1 MSSISVTTVV
11 GNPKRLS
18 RTLTAAESFASALA
32 VELNPALGSHQPT
45 ASIDLAELYLDGI
58 EAPHDGFEH
67 AAAQIRTSHVL
78 VVGTPVYKASYT
90 GLLKL
95 FLDQL
100 PPGVLVGVLAVPVTI
115 AASPEHRL
123 LADLQLRP
131 VLAELGARLPVPA
144 LALRESELPEL
155 PEHIGA
161 WAEAYTPTLEASLA
175 LGRTPVGAAA

>member
-1 MSSISVTTVV
+1 VTDSIAVTTVV

-18 RTLTAAESFASALA
+18 RTLAAAEAAA
-32 VELNPALGSHQPT
+32 AAIAGAEPRT
-45 ASIDLAELYLDGI
+45 APIDLAELYLDGI
-58 EAPHDGFEH
+58 EPPHEGFE
-67 AAAQIRTSHVL
+67 AALARVRGTQVL

-100 PPGVLVGVLAVPVTI
+100 PPSALEGTVAVPVTI
-115 AASPEHRL
+115 AAAAEHRF

-131 VLAELGARLPVPA
+131 VLAELGASLPVPS

-155 PEHIGA
+155 DAHLAKWTGA
-161 WAEAYTPTLEASLA
+161 HLPA
-175 LGRTPVGAAA
+175 LAAAAGRAGVGVPA